1 MKPKISLE
9 HWQALIAVVESG
21 SYARASANLNK
32 SQSTI
37 SYAISKIEELLGVK
51 VFKLVGRKAELTE
64 AGQSIYRQSQFLVN
78 QAAELES
85 RATSL
90 AMGWES
96 QLSLAVEI
104 LFPHKLLLK
113 CLDSFSH
120 KGPEPRI
127 ELYESVLGGTEELL
141 QSGKVDL
148 AICSQVPSGYFGD
161 YLMHVKLVLVASPI
175 HPLHQ
180 LNREITLSDLRH
192 HRQLVVRDSGS
203 HRVTKAALDIGES
216 RWTVSSRSTSIDA
229 ASMGLGFSW
238 FPKNE
243 IEDQLRSGELKPLPL
258 QQGSERLVALYLA
271 FSDPELAG
279 PGTRQLAQTIRESVA
294 DLKKVAEHAQFQ
306 TFS

>member
-21 SYARASANLNK
+21 SYSRASASLNK

-64 AGQSIYRQSQFLVN
+64 AGQSIYRQSLFLVN
-78 QAAELES
+78 QAAELET

-96 QLSLAVEI
+96 QIALAVEI
-104 LFPHKLLLK
+104 LFPRRLILK
-113 CLDSFSH
+113 CLNSFSH

-127 ELYESVLGGTEELL
+127 ELYESVLGGTDELL
-141 QSGKVDL
+141 QSSKVDL
-148 AICSQVPSGYFGD
+148 AICSQVPTGFFGD
-161 YLMHVKLVLVASPI
+161 YLMHVKLILVAASD

-180 LNREITLSDLRH
+180 LNRDITLSDLRH

-203 HRVTKAALDIGES
+203 HRVTKAALDIAES
-216 RWTVSSRSTSIDA
+216 RWTVSNRSTSVIA
-229 ASMGLGFSW
+229 ACMGMGFSW
-238 FPKNE
+238 FPVHDIDE
-243 IEDQLRSGELKPLPL
+243 QLKSGELKPLPL

-271 FSDPELAG
+271 YSDPELAG
-279 PGTRQLAQTIRESVA
+279 PGTKQLAHTIRESVA
-294 DLKKVAEHAQFQ
+294 ELKKVPEYASFQ
-306 TFS
+306 TFN